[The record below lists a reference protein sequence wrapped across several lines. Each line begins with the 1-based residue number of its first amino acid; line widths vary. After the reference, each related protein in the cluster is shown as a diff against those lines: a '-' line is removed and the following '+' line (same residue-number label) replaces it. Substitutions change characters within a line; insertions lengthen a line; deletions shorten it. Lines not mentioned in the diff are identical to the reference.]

1 MTNTRLEAN
10 DMTRLKDLEKKVETL
25 SQLLDMEVEK
35 LERTDFLDELDKE
48 FEEWDK
54 QAADGKP
61 VPSLHL
67 KGKIEQVCAQQEP
80 VS

>member
-1 MTNTRLEAN
+1 MTITSLKAN
-10 DMTRLKDLEKKVETL
+10 DMTRLEDLEKKVEML

-54 QAADGKP
+54 QAADGKL
-61 VPSLHL
+61 VPPLHP
-67 KGKIEQVCAQQEP
+67 KGKTEQVCTQHEP